1 MQNVLDGLWD
11 IHSRTVGS
19 GISEEIWNTL
29 GKKGIER
36 MVSTP
41 GGRKVWEQMSIAYPI
56 EFKQA
61 VDEILV
67 QT

>member
-1 MQNVLDGLWD
+1 
-11 IHSRTVGS
+11 
-19 GISEEIWNTL
+19 
-29 GKKGIER
+29 

-41 GGRKVWEQMSIAYPI
+41 GGHKVWEQMSIAYPI

-61 VDEILV
+61 LDEILV

>member
-29 GKKGIER
+29 GKKGL
-36 MVSTP
+36 S
-41 GGRKVWEQMSIAYPI
+41 VWYLLREVIKSGS
-56 EFKQA
+56 KC
-61 VDEILV
+61 L
-67 QT
+67 